1 MGRTHRPFYRISVM
15 DSRKA
20 RDGRS
25 IEDIGYY
32 DPMIADKSQRVS
44 VKMERFDYWVGVGA
58 QPSDNVATLIKKVKH
73 NKWTAGADAP
83 ALIAPKQPEPEA
95 APPADDTAAEGT
107 AEVAEAAAEGGEE
120 AAAEAPA
127 AEAPAAE

>member
-1 MGRTHRPFYRISVM
+1 MVKIRLKRLGRTHRPFYRISVM

-32 DPMIADKSQRVS
+32 DPMVPEKSERVS
-44 VKMERFDYWVGVGA
+44 VKMDRFDYWVGVGA
-58 QPSDNVATLIKKVKH
+58 QPSDKVAVLIKKIKN

-95 APPADDTAAEGT
+95 APPTDETAADG
-107 AEVAEAAAEGGEE
+107 AEPAAEGGES
-120 AAAEAPA
+120 AAEEAPA
-127 AEAPAAE
+127 EE

>member
-1 MGRTHRPFYRISVM
+1 MVKIRLKRLGRTHRPFYRISVM

-32 DPMIADKSQRVS
+32 DPMVPEKSERVS
-44 VKMERFDYWVGVGA
+44 VKMDRFDYWVGVGA
-58 QPSDNVATLIKKVKH
+58 QPSDKVAVLIKKIKN

-83 ALIAPKQPEPEA
+83 ALIAPKQPEPET
-95 APPADDTAAEGT
+95 APPTDETAADG
-107 AEVAEAAAEGGEE
+107 AEPAAEGGES
-120 AAAEAPA
+120 AAEEAPA
-127 AEAPAAE
+127 EE